1 MIKVAFFAEM
11 MIEDFDGAS
20 RTMFQLINRI
30 DREKFEFF
38 FIYGTG
44 PIQIGQF
51 HSLRIPSFHIPFNRN
66 YTLAVPAIAQK
77 NIRKQLN
84 KFQPDV
90 IHIAT
95 PSMLGN
101 YALQYAKKHEIPTI
115 SIYHTHFISYI
126 DYYLKKT
133 PFLINP
139 TKKQFIKQTVRFY
152 NKCSKVY
159 IPSKTIQ
166 KELTSIG
173 IHPERLTLWQR
184 GIDTKLFSPQ
194 KKDIRYIRKIT
205 QNKKPNILFVSR
217 LEWEKNLTTLIDIYQ
232 RCGVLAM
239 DCNFIVVGD
248 GTAKTACMDQMPE
261 AHFLGKR
268 SHKELAKI
276 YASATVFLFPSITET
291 YGNVVIE
298 AMASG
303 LPCITADQ
311 GGSSDF
317 IQDAINGF
325 KCEAQNADEYVVRIQ
340 QLINDKGLRKQIKK
354 SALEYSKQYNW
365 QHLANTYF
373 DDLVESAGI
382 PRSSGKE
389 YQSA

>member
-30 DREKFEFF
+30 DTSRFEFF

-44 PIQIGQF
+44 PEQLDSF
-51 HSLRIPSFHIPFNRN
+51 KSLRIPAFHIPFNRN

-77 NIRKQLN
+77 SIRKQL
-84 KFQPDV
+84 KEFQPDV

-101 YALQYAKKHEIPTI
+101 YALQYAKKNEIPTI

-133 PFLINP
+133 PFLITP

-173 IHPERLTLWQR
+173 INPERLTLWQR
-184 GIDTKLFSPQ
+184 GIDTQLFSPR
-194 KKDIRYIRKIT
+194 KKDLKYIRKIT

-217 LEWEKNLTTLIDIYQ
+217 LEWEKNLTTLIAIYQ
-232 RCGVLAM
+232 HCRALAL
-239 DCNFIVVGD
+239 DCNFIIVGD
-248 GTAKTACMDQMPE
+248 GTAKAACMEQMSG

-268 SHKELAKI
+268 SHQELAKI
-276 YASATVFLFPSITET
+276 YASATLFLFPSITET

-317 IQDAINGF
+317 IQDEINGF
-325 KCEAQNADEYVVRIQ
+325 KCKAQDTYEYVFRIQ
-340 QLINDKGLRKQIKK
+340 QLIDNQGLRKKIKK
-354 SALEYSKQYNW
+354 SALKYSKQYNW

-373 DDLVESAGI
+373 DDLSESAGVLT
-382 PRSSGKE
+382 PSEKK